1 VRLNWK
7 CWKSFGFGRTVKS
20 VLSAFLVL
28 QILALLA
35 LAACPALHHALHP
48 DSNSSEHDCAV
59 TMFAH
64 GQVNSPVVEV
74 VAIIPV
80 APVEFLPLTSVS
92 AFNAL
97 VETLPP
103 GRGPPVSLLHS

>member
-1 VRLNWK
+1 
-7 CWKSFGFGRTVKS
+7 
-20 VLSAFLVL
+20 L

-35 LAACPALHHALHP
+35 LAAYPALHHALHH
-48 DSNSSEHDCAV
+48 DSDSSEHHCAV

-64 GQVNSPVVEV
+64 GHVDSSVVEV
-74 VAIIPV
+74 AAVIPV
-80 APVEFLPLTSVS
+80 APFEFIPLTSASV
-92 AFNAL
+92 FNAL